1 LHEKLLL
8 EGLLIIMADHQGPD
22 LVLVLGVY
30 PEDAAALGGVAPLVK
45 AGHVEV
51 DTQVIDAEV
60 GLKRRLG

>member
-1 LHEKLLL
+1 
-8 EGLLIIMADHQGPD
+8 MADDQGPD
-22 LVLVLGVY
+22 LVLVLGVD

-51 DTQVIDAEV
+51 DTQVVDAEV